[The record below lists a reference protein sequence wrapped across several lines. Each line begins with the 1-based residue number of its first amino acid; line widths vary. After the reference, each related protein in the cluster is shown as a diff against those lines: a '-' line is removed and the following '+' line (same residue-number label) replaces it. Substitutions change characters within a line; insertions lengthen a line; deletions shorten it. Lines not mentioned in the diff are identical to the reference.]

1 VPHTKILHSVK
12 SLGRGGGGA
21 VFNYTTLHDVL
32 WSYTKLSVL
41 WRVVTVL
48 RNAVLLADDCYIS
61 TGFAK
66 TKGTLRET
74 SFNRFK
80 LALTLHFVTNW
91 HYIFVLGKAPSGT
104 LHRIR
109 KESFCVDMEERIE
122 KAQ

>member
-1 VPHTKILHSVK
+1 M
-12 SLGRGGGGA
+12 
-21 VFNYTTLHDVL
+21 
-32 WSYTKLSVL
+32 
-41 WRVVTVL
+41 L
-48 RNAVLLADDCYIS
+48 RNAVLLEDDCYIS

-91 HYIFVLGKAPSGT
+91 HYSFVLGKAPSGT
-104 LHRIR
+104 LRIIR
-109 KESFCVDMEERIE
+109 QESLCVDMEERID